1 MGNTQEKNS
10 DSYSYFENEYQEQL
24 PNFENIKPIEESNL
38 NSPFEDAYNN
48 QFGKF
53 VNVEGDSITSY
64 ENLNL
69 KCNKET
75 ELDIKD
81 NKEKESEQNYERNDF
96 VESKGKSFIDT
107 NKDKI
112 SKKSENYQKEKTEG
126 TRGTAGSTEKTESSA
141 QLNKDKSKETEIKK
155 DINENNKENIE
166 LIILDRQ
173 IKNINIEENKEIEI
187 KIDNNDTNN
196 INTPNILKENNE
208 DKNLNKKRNRDKNI
222 NIKKISFD
230 KIMRR
235 IKTGVLNAIIR
246 FINQKIEIDYN
257 YDIGKGVCIKQLLS
271 INKKEYS
278 HPKVDENKK
287 FLFKNLEEILATNI
301 SEKYT
306 NYIPTHNIEL
316 VQNLINK
323 GEDYK
328 KIFELTFLDCMEHIR
343 GTKNIDILNGLD
355 KIDDILKLE
364 KDIDENDK
372 ENFRYCMMNYKDIIE
387 GKKGRNSKKTK
398 NE

>member
-1 MGNTQEKNS
+1 MGNNQEMNFDTS
-10 DSYSYFENEYQEQL
+10 FENEYQVQL
-24 PNFENIKPIEESNL
+24 ENDL
-38 NSPFEDAYNN
+38 NSSFEKAFNN

-53 VNVEGDSITSY
+53 EKEEDSITSY
-64 ENLNL
+64 ENLNQ
-69 KCNKET
+69 KCNKEA

-81 NKEKESEQNYERNDF
+81 NKEKESEQKNERKDF
-96 VESKGKSFIDT
+96 VESKGKSFIVI
-107 NKDKI
+107 NKDKKHKI
-112 SKKSENYQKEKTEG
+112 LEKYNKEKTENNSS
-126 TRGTAGSTEKTESSA
+126 STQKTESST
-141 QLNKDKSKETEIKK
+141 QLNKDEEPENKK
-155 DINENNKENIE
+155 DSNENNKENIE

-187 KIDNNDTNN
+187 KIGNNDTNN
-196 INTPNILKENNE
+196 LNTPNILKENNE

-222 NIKKISFD
+222 NIKRIIFD

-257 YDIGKGVCIKQLLS
+257 YDIGKGACIKQLLS

-278 HPKVDENKK
+278 HTKVEENKK

-328 KIFELTFLDCMEHIR
+328 KIIELTFLDCVEYIR
-343 GTKNIDILNGLD
+343 ETKNIDVLDGLD

-372 ENFRYCMMNYKDIIE
+372 ENFRYCIMNYKDIIE

>member
-53 VNVEGDSITSY
+53 VNGEGDSITSY

-75 ELDIKD
+75 ELEIKE
-81 NKEKESEQNYERNDF
+81 NKDKESEQNYERNDF
-96 VESKGKSFIDT
+96 VESKGKSFIDI

-126 TRGTAGSTEKTESSA
+126 TRGSTEKTESPA
-141 QLNKDKSKETEIKK
+141 QLNKAKSKETEIKK

-173 IKNINIEENKEIEI
+173 IENINIEENKEIEI
-187 KIDNNDTNN
+187 KIDNDDTNN

-246 FINQKIEIDYN
+246 FINHKIEIDYN

-278 HPKVDENKK
+278 HSKVDENKK

-343 GTKNIDILNGLD
+343 GTKNIDILDGLD

-372 ENFRYCMMNYKDIIE
+372 ENFRYCIMNYKDIIE

>member
-1 MGNTQEKNS
+1 MGNNQEMNFDTS
-10 DSYSYFENEYQEQL
+10 FENEYQVQL
-24 PNFENIKPIEESNL
+24 ENDL
-38 NSPFEDAYNN
+38 NSSFEKAFNN

-53 VNVEGDSITSY
+53 EKGEDSITSY
-64 ENLNL
+64 ENLNQ
-69 KCNKET
+69 KCNKEAK
-75 ELDIKD
+75 LDIKD
-81 NKEKESEQNYERNDF
+81 NKEKESEQKNERKDF
-96 VESKGKSFIDT
+96 VESKGKSFIVI
-107 NKDKI
+107 NKDKKHKI
-112 SKKSENYQKEKTEG
+112 LEKYNKEKTENNSS
-126 TRGTAGSTEKTESSA
+126 STQKTESST
-141 QLNKDKSKETEIKK
+141 QLNKDEETENKK
-155 DINENNKENIE
+155 DSNENNKENTD
-166 LIILDRQ
+166 LIILDKQ
-173 IKNINIEENKEIEI
+173 IENINIEENKEIEI
-187 KIDNNDTNN
+187 KINNNDTNN
-196 INTPNILKENNE
+196 INTSNILKENNE

-222 NIKKISFD
+222 NNKKINFD
-230 KIMRR
+230 KILRR
-235 IKTGVLNAIIR
+235 IKSGVLNAIIR
-246 FINQKIEIDYN
+246 FINHKIEIDYN
-257 YDIGKGVCIKQLLS
+257 YDIGKGACIKQLLS

-278 HPKVDENKK
+278 HTKVDENKK

-316 VQNLINK
+316 IQDLIINK

-372 ENFRYCMMNYKDIIE
+372 ENFRYCIMNYKDIIE

>member
-24 PNFENIKPIEESNL
+24 PSFENIKPIEESNL

-53 VNVEGDSITSY
+53 VNFEGDSITSY

-81 NKEKESEQNYERNDF
+81 NKEKESEQNNERNDF

-173 IKNINIEENKEIEI
+173 IENINIEENKEIEI

-246 FINQKIEIDYN
+246 FINQKIEIDY
-257 YDIGKGVCIKQLLS
+257 ICIKQLLS

-287 FLFKNLEEILATNI
+287 FLFKKLEEILATNI

-364 KDIDENDK
+364 KDIDESDK

>member
-24 PNFENIKPIEESNL
+24 PSFENIKPIEESNL

-53 VNVEGDSITSY
+53 VNVDGDSITSY

-69 KCNKET
+69 KYNKET

-173 IKNINIEENKEIEI
+173 IENINIEENKEIEI

-196 INTPNILKENNE
+196 LNTPNILKENNE

-246 FINQKIEIDYN
+246 FINHKIEIDYN
-257 YDIGKGVCIKQLLS
+257 YDIGKGACIKQLLS

-278 HPKVDENKK
+278 HSKVDENKK

-328 KIFELTFLDCMEHIR
+328 KIFELTFLDCVEYIS
-343 GTKNIDILNGLD
+343 GTKNIDVLDGLD